1 MKATSKE
8 ITIIQRTRR
17 GDEQMRRSVYVNEY
31 GREFVI
37 VNRCF
42 VPVDSCK
49 TDADIAIIEM

>member
-8 ITIIQRTRR
+8 ITITQRTRR

-37 VNRCF
+37 VNHCF
-42 VPVDSCK
+42 VPRR
-49 TDADIAIIEM
+49 